1 MDLKMDGHEMNGR
14 LKALFYKGAVLSLKA
29 MPLWVEA
36 IGAGAFFAAVTLK
49 NPGLKERLK
58 ELEGRIFRFEAKDI
72 GKGFYLA
79 IKDGEASIVP
89 HMAGAP
95 DVVMKGDVEVLIDVL
110 RGKEDP
116 DTVFFSRRLE
126 VSGDTAVA
134 VHFKNILSS
143 IS

>member
-1 MDLKMDGHEMNGR
+1 MDGHEIDGG
-14 LKALFYKGAVLSLKA
+14 LKALFRKAAVLTLKA

-36 IGAGAFFAAVTLK
+36 IGAGAFFAAVVAK
-49 NPGLKERLK
+49 NPGLKERLS
-58 ELEGRIFRFEAKDI
+58 ELDGKVFRFEAKDI

-79 IKDGEASIVP
+79 VKDGEASIVP
-89 HMAGAP
+89 HMASAP
-95 DVVMKGDVEVLIDVL
+95 DVVMKGDAEVLIDVL

-126 VSGDTAVA
+126 VSGDTATA
-134 VHFKNILSS
+134 VRLKNILSS

>member
-1 MDLKMDGHEMNGR
+1 MDGHEMKGR

-29 MPLWVEA
+29 MPLWLEA

-49 NPGLKERLK
+49 NPGLKERLN
-58 ELEGRIFRFEAKDI
+58 ELEGRVFRFEARDI

-79 IKDGEASIVP
+79 VKDGEASIVP
-89 HMAGAP
+89 HMTGLP
-95 DVVMKGDVEVLIDVL
+95 DVVMKGDVEALAGL
-110 RGKEDP
+110 LLGKEDP

-126 VSGDTAVA
+126 VSGDTAIA

>member
-14 LKALFYKGAVLSLKA
+14 LKTLFYKGAVLSLKA
-29 MPLWVEA
+29 MPLWFEA
-36 IGAGAFFAAVTLK
+36 IGAGAFFAALTLK

-58 ELEGRIFRFEAKDI
+58 ELEGRVFRFEAKDI
-72 GKGFYLA
+72 GRGFYLA
-79 IKDGEASIVP
+79 VKDGEASIVP

-95 DVVMKGDVEVLIDVL
+95 DVIMKGDVEVLIYVL
-110 RGKEDP
+110 LGKEDP

>member
-1 MDLKMDGHEMNGR
+1 MDGHEMDGR

-29 MPLWVEA
+29 MPLWLEA
-36 IGAGAFFAAVTLK
+36 IGAGVFFAAVTLK

-72 GKGFYLA
+72 GRGFYLA
-79 IKDGEASIVP
+79 VKDGEALIVP
-89 HMAGAP
+89 HMAIAP